1 MAKKWGKVDYSELIE
16 LKERLEQFQKVDMD
30 AFCEKV
36 AKELAQRLLTLVKRK
51 TQAGK
56 KPQLEGPETKKVTS
70 VNGKKK
76 SFLTKEGAILQQ
88 YWSNYQGGTLRK
100 GWKAQPN
107 VTKRGTTYEIEVYNP
122 VEYASYVE
130 YGHRQQAG
138 RFVPQI
144 GKRLKVSWVEG
155 KFWLTDSENEVQ
167 AIAPK
172 YIEKELE
179 KELRRIFNA

>member
-36 AKELAQRLLTLVKRK
+36 AKELAQRLLRSVRKK
-51 TQAGK
+51 TQVG
-56 KPQLEGPETKKVTS
+56 EYETITY
-70 VNGKKK
+70 KKK
-76 SFLTKEGAILQQ
+76 DGTTVTYNEGK
-88 YWSNYQGGTLRK
+88 QGGTLRK

-107 VTKRGTTYEIEVYNP
+107 VTKTGTTYEIEVYNP

-167 AIAPK
+167 EIAPK
-172 YIEKELE
+172 LIEKRLNE
-179 KELRRIFNA
+179 ELRRIFNA